1 MEGGNYNDDDD
12 DDDDGDDDD
21 GGLSM
26 IFFKTV
32 DCHFHFSSQGE
43 IYVHPE
49 KGLEAGGN
57 VDR

>member
-1 MEGGNYNDDDD
+1 MAGGHYNDDDD
-12 DDDDGDDDD
+12 DDDDDD
-21 GGLSM
+21 GGGVDD
-26 IFFKTV
+26 FFLTV
-32 DCHFHFSSQGE
+32 ECHFHFSSQGE